1 MTLAH
6 LAILARIE
14 AKPEKAV
21 LVEHFLQQAL
31 TLAETEDDTT
41 TWFAVKLGET
51 SFAIF
56 DTFKDESGR
65 ESHLNGEIAK
75 ALFAKAD
82 ELLSRPP
89 EIIKA
94 KVIPAKLP

>member
-1 MTLAH
+1 MTLAS

-21 LVEHFLQQAL
+21 EVERFLQEAL
-31 TLAETEDDTT
+31 TLAERENQTT

-56 DTFKDESGR
+56 DTFAGEGGR
-65 ESHLNGEIAK
+65 ESHLNGEIAQ
-75 ALFAKAD
+75 ALFSKAD

-89 EIIKA
+89 EVFKA
-94 KVIPAKLP
+94 DVIAAKLP

>member
-1 MTLAH
+1 MTLAN
-6 LAILARIE
+6 LAILARLE
-14 AKPEKAV
+14 AKPEKAAQ
-21 LVEHFLQQAL
+21 VENFLQNAL
-31 TLAETEDDTT
+31 TLAQQENDTT
-41 TWFAVKLGET
+41 TWFAIKLGET

-56 DTFKDESGR
+56 DTFEGDRGR

-75 ALFAKAD
+75 TLLAKAD

-94 KVIPAKLP
+94 KVIAAKLP

>member
-1 MTLAH
+1 MTLAN

-14 AKPEKAV
+14 AKPEKAMQ
-21 LVEHFLQQAL
+21 VENFLQNAL
-31 TLAETEDDTT
+31 TIAESEGDTT
-41 TWFAVKLGET
+41 TWFAIKLGET
-51 SFAIF
+51 TFAIF
-56 DTFKDESGR
+56 DTFKDDRGR

-75 ALFAKAD
+75 ILLAKAD

-94 KVIPAKLP
+94 KIIAAKLP